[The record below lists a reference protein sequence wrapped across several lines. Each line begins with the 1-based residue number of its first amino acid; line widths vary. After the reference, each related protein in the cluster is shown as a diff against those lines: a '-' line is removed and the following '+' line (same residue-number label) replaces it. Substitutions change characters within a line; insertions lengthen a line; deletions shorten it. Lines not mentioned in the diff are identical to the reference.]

1 MSKKTL
7 AVVGSIIICLIVV
20 IGAVV
25 GFKTRKSKAEI
36 EKSEISSGIVTQS
49 ESDLQNTETISKT
62 DFSKTNKTTSETSE
76 ITSTEKTTSTTK
88 KQTSTAK
95 TETSKKE
102 KPDENKGFD
111 YSDTIKQYYYDRKQ
125 HAADLGYDISITDYF
140 YCIKDINSD
149 GIDELVISEYPEEKI
164 ITGLYTVCNDK
175 VENVFLIQR
184 HGIYQ
189 ITADGYV
196 EDHYKG
202 VVIYTISGKDLKEVY
217 NIDYSTEE
225 NDVYTVL
232 DEYKKKNGMST
243 EYMNFDFTQYNF
255 SD

>member
-7 AVVGSIIICLIVV
+7 AIVASIIICLFVV
-20 IGAVV
+20 AGTAI
-25 GFKTRKSKAEI
+25 GFKIRKPKAEI
-36 EKSEISSGIVTQS
+36 EESEVSAEIFVQSKHTLQKPETATQI
-49 ESDLQNTETISKT
+49 DTNPNTENTTEFSEKT
-62 DFSKTNKTTSETSE
+62 S
-76 ITSTEKTTSTTK
+76 ITTSTSNNQTTTTK
-88 KQTSTAK
+88 S
-95 TETSKKE
+95 EKE
-102 KPDENKGFD
+102 KFDEKKKFD

-149 GIDELVISEYPEEKI
+149 GVDELVISEYPEEKI

-202 VVIYTISGKDLKEVY
+202 VVIYTINGKDLKEVY
-217 NIDYSTEE
+217 NIDYATEE
-225 NDVYTVL
+225 NDIYAVL
-232 DEYKKKNGMST
+232 NEYKNKNGMSA
-243 EYMNFDFTQYNF
+243 EYMKFDFIPYHF
-255 SD
+255 SV